1 MDIKRITA
9 LLLVFM
15 LALALLCA
23 CNDNGDEETNGE
35 SVRTEEKTDGGVYES
50 EGDTVE
56 DVSDLIDDENESM
69 SDEAESE
76 TFGAYEEEEKW
87 EGPII
92 TN

>member
-1 MDIKRITA
+1 MNIKKMTVW
-9 LLLVFM
+9 LLVSVLSM
-15 LALALLCA
+15 TLLCA
-23 CNDNGDEETNGE
+23 CVDNGDEETNGE